1 MNAVA
6 PDPLHRA
13 KTYPYPIPDHSFL
26 FTDGGATRLDP
37 GRAVDLE
44 GRTPVLAVG
53 SNQAPEQLARKFDGP
68 GWGEIPVIRIA
79 LAGYDSVY
87 SPHIATY
94 GAIAATLQE
103 APGVTVS
110 LAVTWLT
117 ARQLV
122 RMHETE
128 VSSANYGFGRL
139 DGLRVTAELGPEMDA
154 VHIYTSTRG
163 TLCHD
168 GVPIPLAE
176 VAAEGRT
183 WPAMSQVEVQ
193 AHVHRR
199 LEPDLDP
206 DAFIHQ
212 SINDR
217 DLRWQRSERLKA
229 GARPFTP
236 ANFQAVPI

>member
-1 MNAVA
+1 MA
-6 PDPLHRA
+6 PDPLTRA
-13 KTYPYPIPDHSFL
+13 KTYPYPIPGHSFL
-26 FTDGGATRLDP
+26 YRNGEVKELTP
-37 GRAVDLE
+37 VQAVDLD

-53 SNQAPEQLARKFDGP
+53 SNRAPEQLARKFDGP
-68 GWGEIPVIRIA
+68 DWGEIPVIRIA
-79 LAGYDSVY
+79 LDGYDSVY

-117 ARQLV
+117 ERQLV

-128 VSSANYGFGRL
+128 VSSANCGFGRL
-139 DGLRVTAELGPEMDA
+139 GGLGIEAELGPGIDA

-168 GVPIPLAE
+168 GEPIPLAE
-176 VAAEGRT
+176 VTARGRR
-183 WPAMSQVEVQ
+183 WRAMSQTEVQ

-199 LEPDLDP
+199 LEPDMDP

-212 SINDR
+212 SIADR
-217 DLRWQRSERLKA
+217 ELRWHRSEHLKE

-236 ANFQAVPI
+236 ANFEVVPI